1 MEASPF
7 WNDLFMFPWSF
18 SPLTIASHISV
29 LFFFFHFFSSSLFSI
44 VYSGLRLIQT
54 IIWHLLLLFRYEFK
68 TIYEEWVKSAKP
80 RLGYN
85 VFERVLEAINTT
97 QDNIKILY
105 KVRNEMRAALQRLL
119 KVSLS
124 LNVSLRICWYC
135 LSIW

>member
-1 MEASPF
+1 MIYLCFLDPF
-7 WNDLFMFPWSF
+7 RHWPLLLISLCSF
-18 SPLTIASHISV
+18 SSSI
-29 LFFFFHFFSSSLFSI
+29 FFSSSLFST
-44 VYSGLRLIQT
+44 VYSSLRSIQT